1 MKSCS
6 PSGRSDRERE
16 GTVEMSNRPKI
27 DRTWRRMM
35 MAGAAAAAM
44 SFVASAATA
53 GECPK
58 DKMGTDLTKAGETMP
73 KDVTDVV
80 LASIDLS
87 KEAIAAN
94 GRQLRIRKLE
104 IKPGGVVPWHNHE
117 DRPALIY
124 ILQGTITEYAS
135 NCAVPIVHKAG
146 EVSKDAGLSH
156 WWKNTGKQTV
166 VLLSADI
173 LHDPNDKTM

>member
-1 MKSCS
+1 
-6 PSGRSDRERE
+6 
-16 GTVEMSNRPKI
+16 MSNRPKI
-27 DRTWRRMM
+27 DQTWRRVV

-104 IKPGGVVPWHNHE
+104 IKPGGVVPWQSSK
-117 DRPALIY
+117 LILKSWPGRGV
-124 ILQGTITEYAS
+124 I
-135 NCAVPIVHKAG
+135 AVAFTTT
-146 EVSKDAGLSH
+146 S
-156 WWKNTGKQTV
+156 
-166 VLLSADI
+166 LSA
-173 LHDPNDKTM
+173 